1 MIFSDKFYF
10 TDIYY
15 CIILCSG
22 PKGNLVMLSVLPSLL
37 ITMMSCSLNI
47 MIIMPQCALCH
58 LYPPA
63 PGCPSGMVIMG
74 SMEMTIPGLTT
85 VSMSSLSS
93 RPASRP

>member
-47 MIIMPQCALCH
+47 MIIMI
-58 LYPPA
+58 
-63 PGCPSGMVIMG
+63 IM
-74 SMEMTIPGLTT
+74 
-85 VSMSSLSS
+85 
-93 RPASRP
+93 AQ